1 MGAII
6 AGFTLVV
13 IASIVYQVETKP
25 NTPYLVAG
33 TENVT
38 NTVFSNLFK

>member
-1 MGAII
+1 VGAIVSI
-6 AGFTLVV
+6 FTLIV

-25 NTPYLVAG
+25 NTPALVSG
-33 TENVT
+33 TENVS